1 MDSSRVSRILDG
13 SQSPTSLD
21 YALIAEACQV
31 TVDWLLTGKGARE
44 INPIVCRVEEVRL
57 PSVRVYT
64 DAEDAEMLGEADPHD
79 PNCWSNQ

>member
-31 TVDWLLTGKGARE
+31 TVDWLLTGKEERE
-44 INPIVCRVEEVRL
+44 INPIVCEVKEVRL
-57 PSVRVYT
+57 PVRVWS
-64 DAEDAEMLGEADPHD
+64 DMDDNAMLGEADPHD